1 MKASSSHPADVVMWC
16 RQHKHHNAAQGT
28 CELTNDT
35 GKTEKVSTVDVIID
49 ATDSRMLKQKLHI
62 CNVVQPILGFKS
74 TSYCEFV
81 LVRIF
86 STQKRTAS
94 IGQEKQR
101 FQATCKHESSCWMGK
116 CPTSTP
122 SHSTLDAQAFVWHE
136 EWKAW
141 HEKLSSRE
149 GYALLGDCLSDFC
162 LPDWVPLFVWLIPGG
177 EAKTLP
183 STDTIFP
190 KALQGLYR

>member
-1 MKASSSHPADVVMWC
+1 MSSFWFESFPPRKEQQALD
-16 RQHKHHNAAQGT
+16 K
-28 CELTNDT
+28 
-35 GKTEKVSTVDVIID
+35 K
-49 ATDSRMLKQKLHI
+49 
-62 CNVVQPILGFKS
+62 F
-74 TSYCEFV
+74 
-81 LVRIF
+81 
-86 STQKRTAS
+86 
-94 IGQEKQR
+94 QR

-162 LPDWVPLFVWLIPGG
+162 LPDSVPLFVWLIPGG

-190 KALQGLYR
+190 KLYRGFTGRLGLGLYRGSGFKVQLSFPHILQPYLINVLIFSLFKLLHIPFLLRCVQPSLDT